1 MHVVLKSED
10 GIGLVDKSI
19 RNRGDMEN
27 IEIMAKSKEFQDNV
41 NSDSVKKLI
50 KYYVRTYDPRKGEDG
65 NLISNSQV
73 IIPSKIDYLMK
84 DIKFFKK

>member
-41 NSDSVKKLI
+41 KS
-50 KYYVRTYDPRKGEDG
+50 
-65 NLISNSQV
+65 
-73 IIPSKIDYLMK
+73 
-84 DIKFFKK
+84 